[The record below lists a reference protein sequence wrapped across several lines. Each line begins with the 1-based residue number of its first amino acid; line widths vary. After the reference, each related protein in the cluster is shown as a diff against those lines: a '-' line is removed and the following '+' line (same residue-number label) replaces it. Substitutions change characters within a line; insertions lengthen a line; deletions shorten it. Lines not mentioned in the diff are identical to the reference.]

1 MEKWCRWLAVISQM
15 ASCQLVPCAFLVF
28 GGTLLD
34 VLSEGAHNTTYWI
47 WFMALMCLPVCL
59 ILTLKEESGAA
70 FAGCAGTL
78 IADVIGVAVV
88 IPLAF
93 VSIVFLI
100 LARISTRCVRH
111 HGLRLNPVPDPRQHG
126 PSVRR
131 QITDILLNSIYLDT
145 NGLTTLGFRS
155 YWGAVVMAYFFMQ
168 PHIAIAFS
176 VNWQSPLF
184 VF

>member
-1 MEKWCRWLAVISQM
+1 M
-15 ASCQLVPCAFLVF
+15 ASCQLVLCAFLVF

-34 VLSEGAHNTTYWI
+34 VLSEGAYNTTYWI
-47 WFMALMCLPVCL
+47 WFKALMCLPVCL

-88 IPLAF
+88 MCPPHMAY
-93 VSIVFLI
+93 S
-100 LARISTRCVRH
+100 
-111 HGLRLNPVPDPRQHG
+111 
-126 PSVRR
+126 SVRR
-131 QITDILLNSIYLDT
+131 QITDIRLYSIYPDT
-145 NGLTTLGFRS
+145 NGLTTLGFGS

-168 PHIAIAFS
+168 PRIAIAFS